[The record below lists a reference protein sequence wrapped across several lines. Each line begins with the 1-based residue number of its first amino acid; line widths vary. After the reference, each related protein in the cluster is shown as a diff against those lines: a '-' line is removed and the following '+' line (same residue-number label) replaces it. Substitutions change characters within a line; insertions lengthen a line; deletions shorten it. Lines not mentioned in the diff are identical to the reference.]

1 MATKSPRIEPQQNV
15 RFLISCIR
23 HSNGGKVD
31 FDAVAKELDIVTRAA
46 AYVVLPP
53 TIPPLEPLPTFLVP
67 LFVSNTLTWKQFFRA
82 KRYERLLKSSKDSD
96 KTTNTTAG
104 AAAPSDGDEKPA
116 KPAKPATTKR
126 KALTPPA
133 SKNSPTKKAKAAPR
147 GKKGKVKVEEKEDAE
162 EETKA
167 DSDSSL
173 SGITS
178 QDNIERYNLLANSMN
193 VDAPEDLEEPVKAE
207 ED

>member
-23 HSNGGKVD
+23 HSNGGKVHYPNYSQDYEPFHNWMVD

-46 AYVVLPP
+46 A
-53 TIPPLEPLPTFLVP
+53 
-67 LFVSNTLTWKQFFRA
+67 A

>member
-46 AYVVLPP
+46 A
-53 TIPPLEPLPTFLVP
+53 
-67 LFVSNTLTWKQFFRA
+67 A

-116 KPAKPATTKR
+116 KPVKPATTKR
-126 KALTPPA
+126 KVLTLSTP
-133 SKNSPTKKAKAAPR
+133 KDSPSKKAKAASR

-167 DSDSSL
+167 DSESSL

-178 QDNIERYNLLANSMN
+178 QYCIERYISLANSMN
-193 VDAPEDLEEPVKAE
+193 ADAPEDLEEPVKAE

>member
-1 MATKSPRIEPQQNV
+1 MATKSTKSPRIEPQQSV
-15 RFLISCIR
+15 RFLISCIQ
-23 HSNGGKVD
+23 HNNGGKVHYPNYSQVYEPVYTGWSLTLEQVD
-31 FDAVAKELDIVTRAA
+31 FDAVAKELGIVTRAA
-46 AYVVLPP
+46 A
-53 TIPPLEPLPTFLVP
+53 
-67 LFVSNTLTWKQFFRA
+67 A

-96 KTTNTTAG
+96 KPTDTTAG

-126 KALTPPA
+126 KALTISTP
-133 SKNSPTKKAKAAPR
+133 KDSPSKKAKAAPR

-167 DSDSSL
+167 DSESSL
-173 SGITS
+173 S
-178 QDNIERYNLLANSMN
+178 
-193 VDAPEDLEEPVKAE
+193 DAPEDLEEPVKAE